1 MKSAF
6 IVDCSV
12 AMTWAFADEATE
24 LTRALFRRLVTEATL
39 VPAHWF
45 LEVTNVLATSERRG
59 RITVAESAQFLQ
71 TLNAIS
77 IETDS
82 EATSRTFDNILSLS
96 RTHSLTTY
104 GAAYLDLALRRQLPL
119 ATLDDDLRRAATAL
133 GVQLLGK

>member
-1 MKSAF
+1 MSPAF

-24 LTRALFRRLVTEATL
+24 LTRALFRRLSTEIAL

-71 TLNAIS
+71 TLDAIS
-77 IETDS
+77 IEIDN
-82 EATSRTFDNILSLS
+82 EATSRAFDHVLSLS
-96 RTHSLTTY
+96 RTHGL
-104 GAAYLDLALRRQLPL
+104 
-119 ATLDDDLRRAATAL
+119 
-133 GVQLLGK
+133 